1 MICGVI
7 VSLKKFRE
15 DFAKAK
21 SYGISSCQL
30 VAWVDSDELTPD
42 LAEEV
47 KACAKENGVEISA
60 LWRGWRGPTKWNF
73 TEGNSTLGIVPVEYR
88 ADRIYDL
95 KRGVDFAKMLGITDV
110 VTHMGFIPECPNTD
124 EYRGVVEA
132 VSEVA
137 HYAKDNGINV
147 LFETGQETPIT
158 LLRIITDVGTGNLYV
173 NLDPANLI
181 MYGKANPVDAL
192 DVFGHLVRGVHGK
205 DGVYPTDPRFLGKEV
220 KIGDGKARFEELLP
234 KLHACGYDGAITIE
248 REISGDEQVKD
259 ILHAKALLEGI
270 FANLT

>member
-1 MICGVI
+1 MKCGVI
-7 VSLKKFRE
+7 VSLKKFKE

-21 SYGISSCQL
+21 SYGITTCQL
-30 VAWVDSDELTPD
+30 VAWCDSNELTPA
-42 LAEEV
+42 LADEV
-47 KACAKENGVEISA
+47 KGEALKNGVEITA

-73 TEGNSTLGIVPVEYR
+73 IEGNSTLGIVPVEFR

-95 KRGVDFAKMLGITDV
+95 KRGVDFAKMLGICDM

-137 HYAKDNGINV
+137 IYAREEGINV

-158 LLRIITDVGTGNLYV
+158 LLRIITDVGTGNLGV

-181 MYGKANPVDAL
+181 MYGKANPVDSL

-205 DGVYPTDPRFLGKEV
+205 DGVYPTDPRYLGKEV
-220 KIGDGKARFEELLP
+220 KIGDGKANFEELIP
-234 KLHACGYDGAITIE
+234 KLHALGYDGAITIE
-248 REISGDEQVKD
+248 REISGEEQVKD
-259 ILHAKALLEGI
+259 ILYAKELLEKI
-270 FANLT
+270 FAKL